1 MLTVDSYE
9 LPSTRNNQSQIQQNV
24 QVRNKIKFQKWVVK
38 ILRRLQATEKS
49 KTRENKQLLDFDDAD
64 EDKDDDE

>member
-24 QVRNKIKFQKWVVK
+24 QVRNKIKFRKWVVK

>member
-9 LPSTRNNQSQIQQNV
+9 LPATSNNQNQIQQNV
-24 QVRNKIKFQKWVVK
+24 QVRNKIKFLKWVVNFF
-38 ILRRLQATEKS
+38 RRLQATEKS
-49 KTRENKQLLDFDDAD
+49 KPSENKQLLDFDDAD